1 MECREVLARYSDF
14 LDGGLR
20 GEKREEVTK
29 HLERCDRCRSYQ
41 KILSEGLLAFRE
53 MPKPRLT
60 DDFYLRL
67 QHRLFHLKEGSR
79 KKSRNKTLVQWAA
92 PTLSAS
98 FVFVASVF
106 FISSY
111 FQSPPGTRQAPS
123 EHSPSIAGPR
133 ESVARE
139 ADDFASA
146 TDAIPSGKTSLES
159 GRRDWDKKFVRN
171 NIWRVFVE
179 PPTRRFVEG
188 GSTTRLDN
196 ANPGGVLPVR
206 VSTAHQDAFEGL
218 SSVGNPRYV
227 GLGVSVIPVEF
238 QVGDEPIRAIKK
250 GLRVLK
256 VKDMTPA
263 HIAGILPGDTIVGID
278 HLPVEGPEELSQ
290 LVIAFSAQSKSIQIY
305 RLGRMIE
312 LYVDL

>member
-41 KILSEGLLAFRE
+41 KILSEGLMAFRE
-53 MPKPRLT
+53 SPKPSLT

-79 KKSRNKTLVQWAA
+79 NKSRKRILVRWAT
-92 PTLSAS
+92 PTLTAS
-98 FVFVASVF
+98 FVFFISVF
-106 FISSY
+106 FVSSY
-111 FQSPPGTRQAPS
+111 LHNPLGMDPTSTEQPQSF
-123 EHSPSIAGPR
+123 AGPR

-139 ADDFASA
+139 ADGLASA
-146 TDAIPSGKTSLES
+146 ANRVPSGKSSPES

-179 PPTRRFVEG
+179 PPPRRFVGG

-196 ANPGGVLPVR
+196 ANLGDVLPVR
-206 VSTAHQDAFEGL
+206 VSTATEDGFEGL

-227 GLGVSVIPVEF
+227 GLGVSVVPVEF
-238 QVGDEPIRAIKK
+238 QVGDESIRSVKK